1 MTFWDVATTYS
12 DIVAIK
18 QKSEVPDVFMNT
30 MKHWKQ
36 ETGFKVKDVQSD
48 GGGGEYM
55 KSTFIVWLKL
65 HSITHEHSSPYEPEQ
80 NRVAEREMYG
90 ALLTCLAR

>member
-48 GGGGEYM
+48 GGGA
-55 KSTFIVWLKL
+55 ST
-65 HSITHEHSSPYEPEQ
+65 
-80 NRVAEREMYG
+80 
-90 ALLTCLAR
+90 